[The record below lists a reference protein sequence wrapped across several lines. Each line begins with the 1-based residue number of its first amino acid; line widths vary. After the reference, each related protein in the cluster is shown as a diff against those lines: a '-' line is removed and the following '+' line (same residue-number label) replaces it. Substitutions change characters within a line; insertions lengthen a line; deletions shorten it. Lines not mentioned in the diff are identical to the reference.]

1 MDRVRHGQ
9 GLLRMGVTYP
19 FRSSHVKESPAMPTH
34 MELVLQAAAFAA
46 EKHRNGRRKDAE
58 ASPYIN
64 HPIQLAYIL
73 VQADIEDP
81 IVLASALLHDTIEDT
96 NTTHDEIEIVFGH
109 EIANIVVECSDDKAL
124 TKLERKQAQVDKAA
138 KISQKAKLV
147 KIADKIANVSDI
159 DGAPPA
165 GWSLE
170 RKREYYDWA
179 KRVVDQMRGVH
190 AKLEARFD
198 AEYAKRP

>member
-1 MDRVRHGQ
+1 
-9 GLLRMGVTYP
+9 
-19 FRSSHVKESPAMPTH
+19 MPTH
-34 MELVLQAAAFAA
+34 METVLRAAAFAA
-46 EKHRNGRRKDAE
+46 EKHRNQRRKDAE

-81 IVLASALLHDTIEDT
+81 LVLAAALLHDTIEDT

-109 EIANIVVECSDDKAL
+109 EIANIVVECSDDKTL
-124 TKLERKQAQVDKAA
+124 SKLERKQAQVEHAA
-138 KISQKAKLV
+138 RISPRAKLV
-147 KIADKIANVSDI
+147 KLADKIANVSDI
-159 DGAPPA
+159 DGSPPA

-170 RKREYYDWA
+170 RKREYFDWA
-179 KRVVDQMRGVH
+179 KRVVDQMRGTN

>member
-1 MDRVRHGQ
+1 
-9 GLLRMGVTYP
+9 
-19 FRSSHVKESPAMPTH
+19 MPTK
-34 MELVLQAAAFAA
+34 MELVLRAAAFAA
-46 EKHRNGRRKDAE
+46 EKHRNQRRKDAE

-81 IVLASALLHDTIEDT
+81 VVLASALLHDTIEDT
-96 NTTHDEIEIVFGH
+96 DTTQDEIEIVFGY
-109 EIANIVVECSDDKAL
+109 EIANIVAECSDDKRL
-124 TKLERKQAQVDKAA
+124 SKLERKQAQIEHAA
-138 KISQKAKLV
+138 NISRAAKLV
-147 KIADKIANVSDI
+147 KLADKIANVSDMN
-159 DGAPPA
+159 GAPPA

-179 KRVVDQMRGVH
+179 KQVVDRMRGTH
-190 AKLEARFD
+190 AGLEARFD

>member
-1 MDRVRHGQ
+1 M
-9 GLLRMGVTYP
+9 
-19 FRSSHVKESPAMPTH
+19 ATH
-34 MELVLQAAAFAA
+34 MELVLRAAAFAA
-46 EKHRNGRRKDAE
+46 EKHRTQRRKDIDT
-58 ASPYIN
+58 PFIN

-73 VQADIEDP
+73 VQADIEDAT
-81 IVLASALLHDTIEDT
+81 VLAAALLHDTIEDT

-109 EIANIVVECSDDKAL
+109 EIANIVEECSDDKSL
-124 TKLERKQAQVDKAA
+124 TKLERKQAQIEHAA
-138 KISQKAKLV
+138 KISPKARLV
-147 KIADKIANVSDI
+147 KLADKIANVSDI

-170 RKREYYDWA
+170 RKREYFDWA
-179 KRVVDQMRGVH
+179 KQVVDRLRGTN

>member
-1 MDRVRHGQ
+1 
-9 GLLRMGVTYP
+9 
-19 FRSSHVKESPAMPTH
+19 MPTH
-34 MELVLQAAAFAA
+34 METVLKAAAFAA
-46 EKHRNGRRKDAE
+46 EKHRKQRRKDVE
-58 ASPYIN
+58 TPYIN

-81 IVLASALLHDTIEDT
+81 VVLAAALLHDTIEDT

-109 EIANIVVECSDDKAL
+109 EIANIVAECSDDKRL
-124 TKLERKQAQVDKAA
+124 SKLERKQAQVDHAG
-138 KISQKAKLV
+138 KISKKAKLV
-147 KIADKIANVSDI
+147 KLADKIANVSDI

-165 GWSLE
+165 GWSVE
-170 RKREYYDWA
+170 RKREYFDWA

>member
-1 MDRVRHGQ
+1 
-9 GLLRMGVTYP
+9 
-19 FRSSHVKESPAMPTH
+19 

-46 EKHRNGRRKDAE
+46 EKHRNQRRKDEE

-81 IVLASALLHDTIEDT
+81 VVLAAALLHDTIEDT
-96 NTTHDEIEIVFGH
+96 NTTLDELEIVFGY
-109 EIANIVVECSDDKAL
+109 EIANIVAECSDDKRL
-124 TKLERKQAQVDKAA
+124 PKLERKKAQIEHAA
-138 KISQKAKLV
+138 GISPKAKLV
-147 KIADKIANVSDI
+147 KLADKIGNVSDI
-159 DGAPPA
+159 NGAPPA

-170 RKREYYDWA
+170 RKREYFDWA
-179 KRVVDQMRGVH
+179 KQVVDRMRGVH
-190 AKLEARFD
+190 AVLEARFD

>member
-1 MDRVRHGQ
+1 
-9 GLLRMGVTYP
+9 
-19 FRSSHVKESPAMPTH
+19 MPTH

-46 EKHRNGRRKDAE
+46 EKHRNQRRKDEE

-81 IVLASALLHDTIEDT
+81 VVLAAALLHDTIEDT
-96 NTTHDEIEIVFGH
+96 NTTLDELEIVFGY
-109 EIANIVVECSDDKAL
+109 EITNIVAECSDDKRL
-124 TKLERKQAQVDKAA
+124 TKLERKQAQVDHAA
-138 KISQKAKLV
+138 HISHKAKLV
-147 KIADKIANVSDI
+147 KLADKIANVSDMN
-159 DGAPPA
+159 GAPPA
-165 GWSLE
+165 GWSQE

-179 KRVVDQMRGVH
+179 KQVVDRMRGTH
-190 AKLEARFD
+190 AVLESRFD